1 MQAERSKWQRESS
14 ALADIGTR
22 VPRNDSINPRASSK
36 WALLIAVPNCYKICE
51 NNKTAIFILK

>member
-36 WALLIAVPNCYKICE
+36 RALLIAVPNR
-51 NNKTAIFILK
+51 